1 MKNKIFLLLT
11 LLPSLIGCNKQTPN
25 PVGVVEESTDGKIV
39 TVYDMQARKNVIK
52 KEDIKRVVC
61 LGAGALRYFTY
72 VGDITKLVGIE
83 QIDGQTFGIGN
94 VLRPY
99 YDANKTFFQ
108 SVTEIT
114 KGGPIDI
121 GFSEEKLR
129 NILKVQPDIILSF
142 YASQSVNDQFQ
153 NVGGIPVI
161 SLAQGSLGLY
171 SEETKKSLNIIGHIF
186 NTVNKSDALI
196 DYIDTSKNDFK
207 DLTFTT
213 EKYFAGCVGNW
224 GSYKFTGSFN
234 SYPVFNFAK
243 VTNVVDSI
251 PGLPKNTQ
259 VDVDIEKLIAAQP
272 DKIFLDTA
280 GFNDFVN
287 EYKENPAKYSGLNAL
302 TSGETYLLLPYN
314 AYYTNLEI
322 QLMSTYY
329 VASVAHP
336 ESFPEFDFEAKCN
349 EITTKFLGKNYYEEM
364 KSHPY
369 GFGGYQ
375 KINITDY
382 LD

>member
-1 MKNKIFLLLT
+1 MKNKSLLLLA
-11 LLPSLIGCNKQTPN
+11 LLPSLIGCNKETPN
-25 PVGVVEESTDGKIV
+25 PVGVVEESEDGKVV
-39 TVYDMQARKNVIK
+39 TVYDMQARKNVIN
-52 KEDIKRVVC
+52 KENVNRVIC

-72 VGDITKLVGIE
+72 VGDISKLVGIE
-83 QIDGQTFGIGN
+83 KIDGNTFGIGN

-99 YDANKTFFQ
+99 YGANKTYFQ
-108 SVTEIT
+108 SITEVTR
-114 KGGPIDI
+114 GGPQDID
-121 GFSEEKLR
+121 FNEEKLR
-129 NILKVQPDIILSF
+129 AIMEVEPDLILSF
-142 YASQSVNDQFQ
+142 YANQSVNDRFQ
-153 NVGGIPVI
+153 STAGIPVI
-161 SLAQGSLGLY
+161 SLAQGSMGLY

-186 NTVNKSDALI
+186 NTTAKSDALI
-196 DYIDTSKNDFK
+196 NYIDTSKDDFK

-234 SYPVFNFAK
+234 SYPVFNVAK
-243 VTNVVDSI
+243 ATNVVDSI
-251 PGLPKNTQ
+251 PGLPQNTQ

-280 GFNDFVN
+280 GFNDFVT
-287 EYKENPAKYSGLNAL
+287 EYKTNPAKYSGLNAL

-329 VASVAHP
+329 VASVSHP
-336 ESFPEFDFEAKCN
+336 EDFQDFDFEAKCN

-375 KINITDY
+375 KININDY
-382 LD
+382 L

>member
-1 MKNKIFLLLT
+1 MKNKSLLLLA
-11 LLPSLIGCNKQTPN
+11 LLPSLISCNKETTN
-25 PVGVVEESTDGKIV
+25 PVGVIKESEDGKVV
-39 TVYDMQARKNVIK
+39 TVYDMQARKNVIT
-52 KEDIKRVVC
+52 KENINRVIC

-72 VGDITKLVGIE
+72 VGDISKLVGIE
-83 QIDGQTFGIGN
+83 KIDGNTFGIGN

-99 YDANKTFFQ
+99 YDANKTYFQ
-108 SVTEIT
+108 SITEVTR
-114 KGGPIDI
+114 GGPQDID
-121 GFSEEKLR
+121 FNEEKLR
-129 NILKVQPDIILSF
+129 AIMEVEPDLILSF
-142 YASQSVNDQFQ
+142 YANQSVNDRFQ
-153 NVGGIPVI
+153 SAMGIPVI
-161 SLAQGSLGLY
+161 SLAQGSMGLY

-186 NTVNKSDALI
+186 NTTAKSDALI
-196 DYIDTSKNDFK
+196 NYIDTSKDDFK
-207 DLTFTT
+207 DLTFTS

-234 SYPVFNFAK
+234 SYPVFNVAK
-243 VTNVVDSI
+243 ATNVVDSI

-259 VDVDIEKLIAAQP
+259 VDVDLEKLIAAQP
-272 DKIFLDTA
+272 DKIFLDAA
-280 GFNDFVN
+280 GFNDFVT

-329 VASVAHP
+329 VASVSHP
-336 ESFPEFDFEAKCN
+336 ETFQDFDFEAKCN

-375 KINITDY
+375 KININDY
-382 LD
+382 L